1 MEIELP
7 IHCAQLHPKKSKHV
21 LKEAAVLNLNFVSRV
36 GKKNCLFTT
45 SAIKTSLGHM
55 ISKGRRHHG
64 LPFLI
69 GQPSC
74 FPHNT
79 FLFVKSDVL
88 TLKLVLEMR
97 KCWRGY
103 ARISFT
109 KVHQESTYAQISEEL
124 ISRVPDHF

>member
-1 MEIELP
+1 MLNGEYSLVHFDDNDCQYISP
-7 IHCAQLHPKKSKHV
+7 AKRTT
-21 LKEAAVLNLNFVSRV
+21 EAFEAVHRSY
-36 GKKNCLFTT
+36 
-45 SAIKTSLGHM
+45 LGHM

-69 GQPSC
+69 GQSSC

-79 FLFVKSDVL
+79 FLFVKSDLL